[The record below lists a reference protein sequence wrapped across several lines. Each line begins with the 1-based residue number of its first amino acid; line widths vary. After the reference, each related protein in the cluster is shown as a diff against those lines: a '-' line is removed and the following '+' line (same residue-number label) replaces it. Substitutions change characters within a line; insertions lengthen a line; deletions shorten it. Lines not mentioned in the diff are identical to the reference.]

1 MFTILLL
8 GPLSFID
15 NSPPPNVPSPNFFQT
30 EKMAQ
35 NQCFHRNRVVKKN
48 WQWGLGQHGLWHLP
62 DIFSIAPRSL
72 REGHTYS
79 FFLQAVQ
86 GELGSRIIAIAMFY
100 CGLVSRL
107 RGKINSAKTVART

>member
-48 WQWGLGQHGLWHLP
+48 WQWGLGQHGPRHLP
-62 DIFSIAPRSL
+62 DIFSIAPRSF

-86 GELGSRIIAIAMFY
+86 GELYRVFSSYPCEMVISLGI
-100 CGLVSRL
+100 
-107 RGKINSAKTVART
+107 

>member
-1 MFTILLL
+1 MFPAQI
-8 GPLSFID
+8 FY
-15 NSPPPNVPSPNFFQT
+15 QT

-48 WQWGLGQHGLWHLP
+48 WPWGFDRHGPRHLP

-72 REGHTYS
+72 REGHVVS

-86 GELGSRIIAIAMFY
+86 GEA
-100 CGLVSRL
+100 
-107 RGKINSAKTVART
+107 